1 MARLAIPQRPASSLF
16 NNHFGSFSDRLVSR
30 SNSYHPKKFGGHRF
44 KLACKAGGNLGP
56 DEEFPKKSEEWGQKF
71 SSFNDVDENMK
82 EMGVRVSNSYGNLR
96 FKGGEK
102 GRNSS
107 FSMSLLPSKIE
118 VLEPNILGI
127 TPVPPDWPERD
138 DIERFDIE
146 QKANRVDIP
155 LSLRMI
161 KKKQKWK
168 EGFADAGEFTYCSL
182 KKALST
188 MVSSM
193 EEIQNN
199 ALQIR
204 EGLYAE
210 DLHVIMNTVQREM
223 SSSFVWLFQQVFSR
237 TPTLMVYV
245 MILLANFTA
254 SSMADNVAA
263 AVILSSTSPSEAITE
278 TIPFTEEDYGS
289 ETKHERSFSV
299 HYPSLVSDKL
309 KEGYQE
315 MTAEETRLWNSMVN
329 EASQMRGES
338 DNMVPEFQMM
348 RQFVSRLNVELE
360 PDDYE
365 DYLRTDLLYQMSL
378 AEEPNNQL
386 FLLNYAQYLHLVA
399 RDNDRAEECFKR
411 AIQVEPPDAVAL
423 SQYADFLWRVRKDL
437 WEAEERYQQ
446 ATSVEP
452 NNPYHASKY
461 AHFLW
466 NTGGEDTCFPLSGSS
481 FDNYNNTVSSS
492 SLFNGDNFS

>member
-1 MARLAIPQRPASSLF
+1 MLQMARLAVPQKPASSLF
-16 NNHFGSFSDRLVSR
+16 NNHFGCNGSFSGGLVSR
-30 SNSYHPKKFGGHRF
+30 SNFYHPKKFVGHRF
-44 KLACKAGGNLGP
+44 KLACNAGDNFGP
-56 DEEFPKKSEEWGQKF
+56 DEGFPGKNDEFFQRF
-71 SSFNDVDENMK
+71 SAFHDVDESVK
-82 EMGVRVSNSYGNLR
+82 ERGVRVFETYGNLTY
-96 FKGGEK
+96 KGGEK
-102 GRNSS
+102 GRKKS
-107 FSMSLLPSKIE
+107 FSMNLLPSKIE
-118 VLEPNILGI
+118 VLEPNFLGI
-127 TPVPPDWPERD
+127 TPEPPDWPDRD
-138 DIERFDIE
+138 GIERFDIE

-182 KKALST
+182 KKAFSSLVT
-188 MVSSM
+188 SM

-210 DLHVIMNTVQREM
+210 DLHVIMSKVQRDM

-263 AVILSSTSPSEAITE
+263 AVMLSSRLPSETITE
-278 TIPFTEEDYGS
+278 TIPFAEEDFG
-289 ETKHERSFSV
+289 EKTRNDFSAYV
-299 HYPSLVSDKL
+299 HYPSLVSDNL
-309 KEGYQE
+309 
-315 MTAEETRLWNSMVN
+315 TAEEKGLWNSMVD
-329 EASQMRGES
+329 EASIMRGES
-338 DNMVPEFQMM
+338 RTNFPDFQMM
-348 RQFVSRLNVELE
+348 QQFVSRLNVELE
-360 PDDYE
+360 PDNYE
-365 DYLRTDLLYQMSL
+365 DYLRTDLLYQMGL

-386 FLLNYAQYLHLVA
+386 LLLNYGQFLYLVS
-399 RDNDRAEECFKR
+399 RDHDRAEECFKR

-446 ATSVEP
+446 ATSIEP

-466 NTGGEDTCFPLSGSS
+466 STGGEDTCFPLSGT
-481 FDNYNNTVSSS
+481 FDNYNKVSLS
-492 SLFNGDNFS
+492 NGEN